1 MSYKA
6 DLKSEL
12 NTVYTNGSTSEV
24 MRKILLNS
32 ILLYTAV
39 RTGTENGLSEFKLD
53 TKTVLKSIAN
63 TVDSNSTSS

>member
-12 NTVYTNGSTSEV
+12 NTVYANGSTSEV
-24 MRKILLNS
+24 MRKILFTS
-32 ILLYTAV
+32 ILLYTNV
-39 RTGTENGLSEFKLD
+39 MTGTENGISGLVG

>member
-12 NTVYTNGSTSEV
+12 NTVYANGSTSEV
-24 MRKILLNS
+24 MRKILVKS
-32 ILLYTAV
+32 ILLYTNV
-39 RTGTENGLSEFKLD
+39 MTGTENGISELKLG

-63 TVDSNSTSS
+63 TVDINCTSS